1 LNKRENFLE
10 GDEIMG
16 KMIRG
21 VSKDARFIVLDS
33 TDVVQ
38 EALDIHPASPTA
50 IAAFGR
56 LLTAG
61 LMMGATLKGNDVLT
75 LRTETDGAMKM
86 MVVTTDATGG
96 IKGYMSNP
104 MADVPPKTN
113 GRPDVAGLL
122 GRGSLRIIKDMGLK
136 EPYAGVS
143 ELVSG
148 EIAEDVAYYYY
159 VSEQTPSVVAIGVS
173 LKDEKT
179 VRSAGGYMIQ
189 LLPGASESFID
200 ALEEK
205 IKAIRSITELLEGGM
220 DLPRIAKLLYED
232 MTDEHGEKL
241 IEEYEILEEKEVF
254 YSCNC
259 DREKFYRGLI
269 TLGKEQLEEIL
280 KEQEYIEAECQFCGK
295 KHSFSKED
303 FKEILEEKK

>member
-1 LNKRENFLE
+1 
-10 GDEIMG
+10 
-16 KMIRG
+16 
-21 VSKDARFIVLDS
+21 
-33 TDVVQ
+33 
-38 EALDIHPASPTA
+38 
-50 IAAFGR
+50 
-56 LLTAG
+56 
-61 LMMGATLKGNDVLT
+61 
-75 LRTETDGAMKM
+75 
-86 MVVTTDATGG
+86 
-96 IKGYMSNP
+96 
-104 MADVPPKTN
+104 
-113 GRPDVAGLL
+113 
-122 GRGSLRIIKDMGLK
+122 MGLK

-159 VSEQTPSVVAIGVS
+159 VSEQTPSVVAIVVS

-220 DLPRIAKLLYED
+220 DLPRIAKLL
-232 MTDEHGEKL
+232 
-241 IEEYEILEEKEVF
+241 YEILEEKEVF